1 MPRRWFSDRLHD
13 AWGRVAGRRGRQ
25 RDQRS
30 QSPQH
35 YAEIVA
41 SPDQSLDRANHLHLR
56 RGASL
61 PDLLA
66 RAALV
71 RIPPP
76 LPLDRQSLWDTPAPA
91 LSPVQSQS
99 SSAVGLGTFLGE
111 LEREASRED
120 QHFIPTAIITA
131 RNTASIG
138 QGTEDQ
144 PWMLP
149 GQDFFPESQPLVP
162 SHLRT
167 GLFLSSQPKHRT
179 LEPCDC
185 CSPKFLDGD
194 WRALTLNPLTHGF
207 TRHESLAS
215 SAEPRGRVH
224 PESQD
229 KAFAIPINV
238 ITTHSD
244 VFALLLEV
252 LVSPNGLIGQED
264 ELNLPLLLATLSYA
278 LDQGMT
284 REAKKLKRTIDRYI
298 PFRMFHHNPHTNSPR
313 LEFEYYEF
321 RSEEVYRAWLAV
333 SQDSRL
339 RGYLSPSEAITLYVY
354 LVPNWCWSG
363 CIHDYDDKFIEDTNT
378 AWAAIKGDP
387 GSRFEQGFQSFFN
400 RTRLGLHS
408 WTGSD
413 ALSGA
418 DQISLTKTK
427 SHKEA
432 VQAPGNQPQVQ
443 PDGTLTLYGV
453 PFQGTRKAPHRTR
466 PPECGG
472 DLEETLRGFQGGPR
486 RALDALFTGVPG
498 GSDHNPTPGTQGVP
512 FTGALGDMHE
522 NPRRVLDALFT
533 GAGGGSNNSGMPT
546 GALEEVQGNRHQSVL
561 DALFTGA
568 GRDSNNRGTS
578 TGALEAGQGNRH
590 QPVLDA
596 LFTGGA
602 GEIADGSVEDG
613 GSTNVPEGS
622 DYDQRRED
630 QDIPFIV
637 PPVAVSDMAGSSER
651 DIRRIRRETAVLP
664 RVDR

>member
-41 SPDQSLDRANHLHLR
+41 SPDQSPDRANHLHLR

-66 RAALV
+66 RAALG

-76 LPLDRQSLWDTPAPA
+76 LPLDSQSLWDTPAPA

-99 SSAVGLGTFLGE
+99 SGAIGLGTFLGE
-111 LEREASRED
+111 LEREASHED
-120 QHFIPTAIITA
+120 QNFIPTAIITT
-131 RNTASIG
+131 RNTGSIG

-194 WRALTLNPLTHGF
+194 WRALTLDPLTHAF

-215 SAEPRGRVH
+215 SSEPRGRDH

-264 ELNLPLLLATLSYA
+264 EINLPLLLATLSYA

-321 RSEEVYRAWLAV
+321 RSEEVYRAWLVV
-333 SQDSRL
+333 SQDGRL
-339 RGYLSPSEAITLYVY
+339 HGYLSPS
-354 LVPNWCWSG
+354 
-363 CIHDYDDKFIEDTNT
+363 CIHDYDERFIEDTNT
-378 AWAAIKGDP
+378 AWAYIKGDP
-387 GSRFEQGFQSFFN
+387 GSRFEQ
-400 RTRLGLHS
+400 
-408 WTGSD
+408 TGSD
-413 ALSGA
+413 ALSGG
-418 DQISLTKTK
+418 DQISVTKTE
-427 SHKEA
+427 SHEEA
-432 VQAPGNQPQVQ
+432 VQASNNQPQAQ
-443 PDGTLTLYGV
+443 PDGALTLYGV
-453 PFQGTRKAPHRTR
+453 PFQGTQKAPHQNR
-466 PPECGG
+466 PPVCGG
-472 DLEETLRGFQGGPR
+472 ELEETLRGFQGGPR
-486 RALDALFTGVPG
+486 RALDAF
-498 GSDHNPTPGTQGVP
+498 
-512 FTGALGDMHE
+512 
-522 NPRRVLDALFT
+522 FT
-533 GAGGGSNNSGMPT
+533 GAGRGSNNSGTPT
-546 GALEEVQGNRHQSVL
+546 V
-561 DALFTGA
+561 
-568 GRDSNNRGTS
+568 
-578 TGALEAGQGNRH
+578 ALEAGQGSRH
-590 QPVLDA
+590 QSVLDA

-602 GEIADGSVEDG
+602 GEIVDGSIEDG
-613 GSTNVPEGS
+613 GLTDVPEGS
-622 DYDQRRED
+622 DYDQMRGD
-630 QDIPFIV
+630 QDIPCIV
-637 PPVAVSDMAGSSER
+637 PPVAVSDMPSSSER

-664 RVDR
+664 GVD